1 MNNATVQIKIK
12 ERLNKLASSDYDNI
26 ETWQIVEAF
35 NKGQVFWCR
44 RTLHGINATRE
55 GDEASKRRIDDLQ
68 KLLIDTPVLPTT
80 IYDKYVT
87 VGTGLP
93 ADYLE
98 WKRIDADASN
108 ECCPGK
114 RPLVIYL
121 AEEGNVSQLLRD
133 YNKKP
138 SFDWAETFAT
148 IKDNFIRIYT
158 NGEFEVNNVVFTYY
172 RQPRPIQYAGVLDPY
187 TLNTPAVDV
196 ECEFKDDIVEIL
208 CDEAARVIAGDTENF
223 AQIQRISSTIEQNN

>member
-1 MNNATVQIKIK
+1 MNNTTIQIKIK
-12 ERLNKLASSDYDNI
+12 ERLNKLASNDYDNI
-26 ETWQIVEAF
+26 QTWQIVEAF

-44 RTLHGINATRE
+44 RNLQGLNATRQ

-68 KLLIDTPVLPTT
+68 ILLTDTPVQATT
-80 IYDKYVT
+80 TYDKYVT

-108 ECCPGK
+108 DCCPGK

-121 AEEGNVSQLLRD
+121 AEEGNVAQLLRD

-138 SFDWAETFAT
+138 SFEWAETFAT

-158 NGEFEVNNVVFTYY
+158 NGEFNVEDAILTYY
-172 RQPRPIQYAGVLDPY
+172 RQPRGIQFAGVTDPY
-187 TLNTPAVDV
+187 TLVTPAADV
-196 ECEFKDDIVEIL
+196 ECEFKDDIAEIL

-223 AQIQRISSTIEQNN
+223 GQIQRISSTIEQNN